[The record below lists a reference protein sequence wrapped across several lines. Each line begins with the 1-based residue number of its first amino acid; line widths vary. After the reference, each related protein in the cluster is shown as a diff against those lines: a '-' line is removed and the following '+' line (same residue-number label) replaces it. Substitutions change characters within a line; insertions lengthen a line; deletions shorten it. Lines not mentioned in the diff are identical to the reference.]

1 MNGLLSTI
9 ARLLTFRLSSE
20 GYASLGKRELIAG
33 LIGTWIAGMGRYWD
47 NPKAEFLQKLGL
59 GSVIYIFVL
68 AALLWS
74 VVLPLRV
81 PDWRYQQVLTFIS
94 LTSFPAILYAI
105 PVEMWV
111 GVQNAISINALF
123 LLIVAAWRVALLVDF
138 LQKNTDLQGGGIA
151 TVVLLP
157 LTAIVTALSLL
168 NLEHAVFNIMGGFR
182 EQTGHEGAYT
192 ALLWITGISLMLFP
206 LVFLVYIGSIWFRWK
221 KRKQS

>member
-1 MNGLLSTI
+1 MKELVAI
-9 ARLLTFRLSSE
+9 VVRLLTFRLSKG
-20 GYASLGKRELIAG
+20 GYEALGKRELVAG
-33 LIGTWIAGMGRYWD
+33 LTGTWIAGMGRYWD

-59 GSVIYIFVL
+59 GSLIYIFVL
-68 AALLWS
+68 AALLWL

-81 PDWRYQQVLTFIS
+81 PDWHYRRVLTFIS

-111 GVQNAISINALF
+111 GVQNAISINAVF

-138 LQKNTDLQGGGIA
+138 LQKNTDLKGSEV
-151 TVVLLP
+151 TVVVLLP

-182 EQTGHEGAYT
+182 EQTGHEGAYST
-192 ALLWITGISLMLFP
+192 LLWITGISLVLFP
-206 LVFLVYIGSIWFRWK
+206 LMFLMYSVSIWFRWK